1 MRWLV
6 ASASFGMCLFGG
18 STTFAEGATL
28 APVLGLSVTC
38 GESLPALDRVATKL
52 ALRKSRGEPA
62 LDLPDLALAVLA
74 ERVPYV
80 WPRAWVASGPST
92 EALAAGFLAHQK
104 TLPAATRPVCGRASV
119 DVGNGKVVAAVV
131 VLDAKGELLPV
142 KERARVGE
150 FLGVEATLNGEARDA
165 RVMVKGPFGA
175 PRTVP
180 GHFDPA
186 SRKVRATFA
195 PDAPGTFVVQIVA
208 DTERGPRPVLETRVF
223 ANVTPTYSR
232 DPREI
237 ASPTVAG
244 PADDALFAL
253 VKKLRQDEGLPAL
266 MRDPKLDAVAKAHV
280 ETMIAKQSLAHDTG
294 DGDPRARSEEAGI
307 RARTIA
313 ENLATGREV
322 LGLHRALT
330 ESPSHHANLRSAA
343 LDRIGVAVV
352 ADAKGALW
360 GCEIFAGG
368 NP

>member
-6 ASASFGMCLFGG
+6 ASTSFGLCLLGAPNASAEAPTTAAG
-18 STTFAEGATL
+18 TFAVA
-28 APVLGLSVTC
+28 C
-38 GESLPALDRVATKL
+38 GEPHPALDRVAEKL
-52 ALRKSRGEPA
+52 ALRKSRGEPP

-74 ERVPYV
+74 EHVAYV
-80 WPRAWVASGPST
+80 WPRAWVASGPSA
-92 EALAAGFLAHQK
+92 EALAAGFGAHQK
-104 TLPAATRPVCGRASV
+104 TLPPPTRPVCGRATL
-119 DVGNGKVVAAVV
+119 DLGNGKVVGAVV
-131 VLDAKGELLPV
+131 ILDAKGELAPI

-150 FLGVEATLNGEARDA
+150 FLGIEATLDGEARDA

-195 PDAPGTFVVQIVA
+195 PDAPGAFVVQIVA

-223 ANVTPTYSR
+223 ANVPPTYAR
-232 DPREI
+232 DPREL
-237 ASPTVAG
+237 ASPIVAG
-244 PADDALFAL
+244 QADDALFSL

-266 MRDPKLDAVAKAHV
+266 ARDPKLDAVAKAHV

-294 DGDPRARSEEAGI
+294 DGDPRARAEEAGI
-307 RARTIA
+307 RARIIA

-343 LDRIGVAVV
+343 LDRIGLAVV

-368 NP
+368 TP